1 MSVHGGRLVRSV
13 GIAHK
18 SWCWKSASF
27 SSEVLV
33 SSFLESC
40 TGVGGSSQLV
50 LYEARY
56 SLSQRLREVDYRG
69 RSWLRGPS
77 FQQCFQSLFP
87 SASLILMLLRV
98 SHGGVVGL
106 HDVACSAFPGSSSV
120 APFLVVPLAPFSMAF
135 ADGPTTQERVA
146 LLIRIV
152 LRHVRFRRMEVLAVA
167 LEAVPQA
174 QGSRLLLQ
182 RRRRG
187 AWVSLVGRFAC
198 SLASRQTLPVSG
210 RGVGVGGSVSVV
222 LVFRVLLKNSLPH
235 EHVPSCNAEVRR
247 PPSR

>member
-13 GIAHK
+13 GITHK

-135 ADGPTTQERVA
+135 ADGP
-146 LLIRIV
+146 
-152 LRHVRFRRMEVLAVA
+152 
-167 LEAVPQA
+167 
-174 QGSRLLLQ
+174 
-182 RRRRG
+182 
-187 AWVSLVGRFAC
+187 
-198 SLASRQTLPVSG
+198 
-210 RGVGVGGSVSVV
+210 
-222 LVFRVLLKNSLPH
+222 LLKNVWRSSFASFCVMFVSGGWKCWRWRWRRCRKHKVLVYCCSVAVV
-235 EHVPSCNAEVRR
+235 VPGCRWLGDLHAHLRVVK
-247 PPSR
+247 PSQCQVAVLASVAL